1 MNVIAYSL
9 MCYAITAVISFMVI
23 GIALVVN
30 RVMSNGEK
38 QNEQG

>member
-23 GIALVVN
+23 GIALAINNIV
-30 RVMSNGEK
+30 SKLDK
-38 QNEQG
+38 QSSQG